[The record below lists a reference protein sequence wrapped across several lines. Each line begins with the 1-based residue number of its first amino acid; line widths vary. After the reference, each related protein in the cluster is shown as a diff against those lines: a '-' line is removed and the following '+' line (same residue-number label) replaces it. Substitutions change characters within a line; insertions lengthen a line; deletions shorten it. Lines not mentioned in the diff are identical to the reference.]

1 MCLLASRRHPLLPE
15 WCLTAGTCRP
25 TLGYSVSDPSPAP
38 VIVTSDPTL
47 APTML
52 ITRVPSASPTEEPTV
67 EPTALMTAYPTFVRP
82 GLRPLDACGFR
93 AHVP

>member
-1 MCLLASRRHPLLPE
+1 M
-15 WCLTAGTCRP
+15 TAGTCRP
-25 TLGYSVSDPSPAP
+25 KLGYSVSDPSPAP

-52 ITRVPSASPTEEPTV
+52 ITRVPTDTPTSEPTI

-82 GLRPLDACGFR
+82 SLTVHCMWPIMPR
-93 AHVP
+93 